1 MRCTRR
7 MIPAVLGFGLGA
19 VSAGCAREP
28 KPDAIADSVRMADS
42 VQLAARA
49 DSAGRA
55 GPAAARTA
63 TLPRPGELIVKVT
76 EQVPGLL
83 AEAKFLPIDAQH
95 LAQTKYPEGAVKS
108 GAIERR
114 GGDLVYIY
122 EIQQKGVDGAE
133 LVLVDAMN
141 GTLISSM
148 HQDAAVGESGTK
160 PKPKTP

>member
-1 MRCTRR
+1 MR
-7 MIPAVLGFGLGA
+7 MIPAGRALGLCA
-19 VSAGCAREP
+19 VSAGGSREP
-28 KPDAIADSVRMADS
+28 KTDTVADSLRVADS
-42 VQLAARA
+42 VQLAARTA
-49 DSAGRA
+49 DSARQVRA
-55 GPAAARTA
+55 ATARST
-63 TLPRPGELIVKVT
+63 PRPGEVIVKVT

-83 AEAKFLPIDAQH
+83 AQAKYLPIDAQH

-122 EIQQKGVDGAE
+122 EIQLQGVEGSE

-148 HQDAAVGESGTK
+148 HKDVAAAESGTK
-160 PKPKTP
+160 PKTRTP